1 MYGYSPVV
9 PLKINKQ
16 DGIGL
21 TKTYEEV
28 AKQNLLMVVMTNP
41 GERIMFPE
49 FGVGLKRLLFEQSDT
64 GIKADIIASIK
75 SQANIYLPYI
85 IINDVMAVTIKPLY
99 KAPIIFFDDPSLV
112 WEWYEDRRKNILS
125 AKPNEG
131 HFAIA
136 NMEKFRDVVVLTQN
150 IDGLHQRSGSTN
162 VLELHGSIIRIKCTH
177 CSFSD
182 NITDNFESLPP
193 KCTCGNILRPD
204 VVWFGEALPQDV
216 WKNAMEEAS
225 RCDIMIIAGTSLVVS
240 PANTLPIYAK
250 QNGATL
256 IEVNPEKTMMSNDMD
271 LSIQDTS
278 ATILPKILSVLKN
291 E

>member
-1 MYGYSPVV
+1 MKMFDNVSQK
-9 PLKINKQ
+9 LINSKKIVFVTGAGISQESGIPTFRGK
-16 DGIGL
+16 DGHWRKHDPMKL
-21 TKTYEEV
+21 
-28 AKQNLLMVVMTNP
+28 A
-41 GERIMFPE
+41 
-49 FGVGLKRLLFEQSDT
+49 
-64 GIKADIIASIK
+64 
-75 SQANIYLPYI
+75 
-85 IINDVMAVTIKPLY
+85 TIDS
-99 KAPIIFFDDPSLV
+99 FFDDPSLV

-136 NMEKFRDVVVLTQN
+136 NMEKLRDVVVLTQN

-225 RCDIMIIAGTSLVVS
+225 SCDIMIISGTSLVVS

-278 ATILPKILSVLKN
+278 ANILPKILSVLKN